1 VYAAEIAE
9 ARAEE
14 LLDGHLTPD
23 QRVEYAMFGRITIV
37 KHGILWSVLLRDAA
51 KVIPLAA
58 LLAALGLRTEALYV
72 LVTVVLAFVP
82 FWLPRFAVA
91 SARRREW
98 IVTARSTPVV
108 VARGRRTRFCAAFRE
123 HLPPGDR
130 VLAWKHLI
138 ELSEAH
144 FLRTA
149 NVRG

>member
-1 VYAAEIAE
+1 MAE
-9 ARAEE
+9 ARAEA
-14 LLDGHLTPD
+14 LLAAHLTPD
-23 QRVEYAMFGRITIV
+23 QRAEYAVLGRITVV
-37 KHGILWSVLLRDAA
+37 KHGVLWSVLLRDAA
-51 KVIPLAA
+51 KVVPLAA
-58 LLAALGLRTEALYV
+58 LLAALGLRAEALYL

-98 IVTARSTPVV
+98 VVTPRGTPVV
-108 VARGRRTRFCAAFRE
+108 VARGRTTRFCAAFRE

-130 VLAWKHLI
+130 MLAWKHLL

-144 FLRTA
+144 FLRVA

>member
-1 VYAAEIAE
+1 VHAAELAE

-14 LLDGHLTPD
+14 VLHAHLTPD
-23 QRVEYAMFGRITIV
+23 QRAEYATFGRITIV

-51 KVIPLAA
+51 KVVPLAA
-58 LLAALGLRTEALYV
+58 LLALVGLRAEALYV

-91 SARRREW
+91 STRRREW
-98 IVTARSTPVV
+98 VVTARGTPVV
-108 VARGRRTRFCAAFRE
+108 IVRGRRTRFCAAFRE